1 MLRWLFMVKVSHPM
15 AGVQVLLLVSL
26 RALWHPPFPPHC
38 SSGQEPRL
46 NTRLAKE
53 TAGVSSICCLSRAG
67 MLVWEPSAGSH
78 CLPLCPSYT
87 DIFILSSR
95 AFRNEK
101 QRFRLS
107 WIQAWEHGGMTSINI
122 QKIMASFNFQQKA
135 YLSLKRLHQ
144 VFPCRAE
151 QWSRC
156 KTITGNFLYTKGDC
170 KFLA

>member
-1 MLRWLFMVKVSHPM
+1 MLSWKVFLPL
-15 AGVQVLLLVSL
+15 AGVWVLLPMSL
-26 RALWHPPFPPHC
+26 RALWHPPFPSRC
-38 SSGQEPRL
+38 SPARELRL

-53 TAGVSSICCLSRAG
+53 TAGVSVICCLSRSG
-67 MLVWEPSAGSH
+67 MLVCETSAGSR

-95 AFRNEK
+95 AFGNEK

-107 WIQAWEHGGMTSINI
+107 WIQAWEHGRMTSINI

-156 KTITGNFLYTKGDC
+156 KTMTGNFLYTKGDC

>member
-1 MLRWLFMVKVSHPM
+1 MTFHGEGFPLHGWGPGFIPRASGNALTCSFPI
-15 AGVQVLLLVSL
+15 LLQPGA
-26 RALWHPPFPPHC
+26 ALSW
-38 SSGQEPRL
+38 PRKQL
-46 NTRLAKE
+46 E
-53 TAGVSSICCLSRAG
+53 CLSSATCPEQA
-67 MLVWEPSAGSH
+67 LLCVNPVLAHVACPSCA
-78 CLPLCPSYT
+78 SYT

-95 AFRNEK
+95 AFGNGK

-107 WIQAWEHGGMTSINI
+107 CIQAWEHGRMTSINI

-156 KTITGNFLYTKGDC
+156 KTMTGNFLYMKRDC
-170 KFLA
+170 QFLV